1 MLWKGLMMLVDWCRG
16 KKRGE
21 EKMEKVEAVKDVGP
35 ADEVKE
41 LPPLEEKEGL
51 R

>member
-1 MLWKGLMMLVDWCRG
+1 MMMLVDWCRG
-16 KKRGE
+16 KKGKEVEGKGTGSGE
-21 EKMEKVEAVKDVGP
+21 GKD
-35 ADEVKE
+35 